1 MILELMTLCSIAL
14 GMFLIGRLSYFILP
28 NKEIKEALRI
38 KALLDSKEYGLLKLE
53 WPIKEDNTRWNE

>member
-1 MILELMTLCSIAL
+1 MLLDLMTLCVIAL
-14 GMFLIGRLSYFILP
+14 GMFFIGRLSYFILP

-53 WPIKEDNTRWNE
+53 WPIEDDRRE